1 MDAIVAV
8 IIPCCN
14 EEAAIGGVVD
24 AFRAALPQAVI
35 FVYDNNSSDATVA
48 VAKSRGAV
56 VRAERHQGKGNV
68 VRRMFADID
77 ADVYVLVDGDG
88 TYDAPSAEKMVSLLL
103 EEHLDMVVGVR
114 KVAGRTDEAYR
125 SGHAWGNHM
134 FNRLFKVCFGE
145 IFSDILSGYRVFSR
159 RFIKS
164 FPALSSGFEIET
176 EMSIHAAELMM
187 PIAEVETPYSARPA
201 GTASKLCTYKDG
213 WRILVTILWL
223 FKEVF
228 PLRFFGITAALLAL
242 VSLLSA
248 TPVILTWLQTG
259 LVPRLPTA
267 VLATGLG
274 ILSALSLT
282 AGLILDS
289 VSRGK
294 LEAKRLAY
302 LSVPDK
308 VGK

>member
-24 AFRAALPQAVI
+24 AFRAALPQAAI

-56 VRAERHQGKGNV
+56 VRTERHQGKGNV

-114 KVAGRTDEAYR
+114 KVAGRTDDAYR
-125 SGHAWGNHM
+125 SGHAWGNRM
-134 FNRLFKVCFGE
+134 FNSLFKVCFGE

-242 VSLLSA
+242 VSLLAA

-289 VSRGK
+289 VCRGK

-302 LSVPDK
+302 LSVPDR
-308 VGK
+308 VGR